1 MDPSFFPGYFYL
13 GLAYQLR
20 GKFAE
25 AAAALEQARVLSN
38 HSTLMIATLGGV
50 FAEWGKQEQAR
61 SILRELQELGQR
73 KYVSQVFVAAIYTG
87 LGDHDQALSC
97 LEAAFEDRCFW
108 LLRGVKVDPRF
119 DRLRE
124 EARFQKLVQR
134 MGLVRPSR
142 QDTVHGT

>member
-1 MDPSFFPGYFYL
+1 
-13 GLAYQLR
+13 
-20 GKFAE
+20 
-25 AAAALEQARVLSN
+25 
-38 HSTLMIATLGGV
+38 V

-61 SILRELQELGQR
+61 SILRELQELGRR
-73 KYVSQVFVAAIYTG
+73 KYVSQVFVAAIHTG
-87 LGDHDQALSC
+87 LGDHDRALSS

-134 MGLVRPSR
+134 MGLARPSR
-142 QDTVHGT
+142 QDTVHGI